1 MSSSP
6 LDPLDAAEPTSVRL
20 TLPAQPENV
29 ALARQVLAGVAE
41 GLDIEEELLADIN
54 IAVTEACNNV
64 VLHAYPDG
72 DGTTEV
78 TITSVLDQLMIT
90 VRDEG
95 AGVNPFPADAEAGA
109 TAGAGAAGDHDGP
122 APLGFGFAMMSSLS
136 DQFGI
141 NSGAGGTEVRMRFA
155 LHGAPTIVGE
165 DLFDRAGL
173 PEMGPAPRGDIVL
186 VLTPGA
192 PAAAVLGRYISLL
205 AARASLSIDRMSDLQ
220 LVSDALALH
229 APRRALNGRFHVSA
243 DGDASGFNLRVGP
256 LHAGGSDALVADA
269 TLAGV
274 GSLLHLLSDDVA
286 SEPVS
291 GGPPGAEVLRLRL
304 AGAPRRP

>member
-6 LDPLDAAEPTSVRL
+6 HDPLEDAEPTSVRL
-20 TLPAQPENV
+20 TLPARPENV

-72 DGTTEV
+72 VGTTEV

-90 VRDEG
+90 VRDQG
-95 AGVNPFPADAEAGA
+95 TGMNPFPAEAD
-109 TAGAGAAGDHDGP
+109 AGAGAGGDPDAP
-122 APLGFGFAMMSSLS
+122 ARLGFGFAMMSSLS

-155 LHGAPTIVGE
+155 LHGAPAIVAE

-173 PEMGPAPRGDIVL
+173 PEMGPAPQGDIVL
-186 VLTPGA
+186 VLTPGV

-205 AARASLSIDRMSDLQ
+205 AVRASLSIDRMSDLQ

-229 APRRALNGRFHVSA
+229 APRRALNGRFHVAA
-243 DGDASGFNLRVGP
+243 DGDESGFNLRVGP
-256 LHAGGSDALVADA
+256 LQAGGSDAIVADA

-291 GGPPGAEVLRLRL
+291 GGAPGAEVLRLRL
-304 AGAPRRP
+304 TGAARRP